1 MYVYLQICVTWGKE
15 QGEETKKE
23 QDFKID
29 QSRSCR
35 ALGDFHSVTTF
46 SNRGLTVTIFLNP
59 AEWLSSGHQSQPLL
73 AGKIPSWTLGA
84 KVLRFSKSQDAF
96 SIFSWPLSTKKHQQM
111 MEKRVKCS
119 PLGCWLGH
127 HSNLDIRGLP
137 SSADQWSYAF
147 GVSLLCWQH
156 SVYQTLN
163 IRSYKAMFAIN
174 IL

>member
-35 ALGDFHSVTTF
+35 ALGDFHSATTF
-46 SNRGLTVTIFLNP
+46 SNRSLTVTIFLNP

-84 KVLRFSKSQDAF
+84 KVLRFSKSQDVF
-96 SIFSWPLSTKKHQQM
+96 FNFSWPFPPKNINKWW
-111 MEKRVKCS
+111 KNGWRVHHLVADLDTTPTSISEACQVQLIS
-119 PLGCWLGH
+119 EVTRLGCLY
-127 HSNLDIRGLP
+127 
-137 SSADQWSYAF
+137 SADNTVFTKLW
-147 GVSLLCWQH
+147 
-156 SVYQTLN
+156 
-163 IRSYKAMFAIN
+163 
-174 IL
+174 ILDHTKPCLQ